1 MSIDMSQFYQVFF
14 EEAGENLA
22 AMEGLLLELDVQA
35 PDLETLNAI
44 FRAAHSIKGGAGTFG
59 FSDMAAVT
67 HVLETLLDRLRKQE
81 LAPTV
86 EMVDAFLQAGDV
98 LKSQLQAHQEGEE
111 YEDARVAEVCE
122 HLERLARSDEGGGEA
137 QVSPADATQP
147 ASPDTPTH
155 WRLAFAPASIG
166 QGTPGE
172 RQALFDALGELGR
185 IQDLG
190 DGESE
195 RCLWQ
200 LTSTAGRGAIEEILA
215 FVCEPGQI
223 QIDTVEPPASGF
235 QLPAGEPVAGGRP
248 LEADETAYGFFTD
261 APGLQGEAAPDS
273 AASAPEPDQD
283 ALGYGFFEGA
293 PGTEH
298 GSKEDDDTPDA
309 TPDQPQEADFQA
321 EAEIQESNGYGFFRN
336 APGSEAALDQ
346 ERPGYGLFGGS
357 PGMERVASVARQE
370 RLDDELGFGLF
381 NPAPGSPESR
391 AENDEASASIP
402 MDASSAKSTAGRE
415 SRAASGNAAK
425 RPATTD
431 SSIRVSVEKV
441 DQLINLVGELVIT
454 HAMLADSAAGLDPVV
469 HERIMGG
476 LSNLER
482 NSRDL
487 QEAVMSIRM
496 MPISFVFN
504 RFPRVVRDTA
514 ASLGKKVTLKLVGED
529 TELDKGLI
537 ERMADPLNH
546 LVRNSIDHGIER
558 PEVRLAAGKPE
569 TGEIVLR
576 ASHRGGS
583 VVVEVSDDGAG
594 LNREKLLAKA
604 AKQGIPMPDNPSD
617 KDVWQLIFH
626 AGFSTAERV
635 TDISGRGVGM
645 DVVRRNIED
654 MNGRVEVDST
664 AGRGTHITIRLPL
677 TLAILDGLS
686 VRMGEEMFILPLTVI
701 QESIQPRA
709 EQFKTVVGKGRVA
722 QINDEYL
729 PMVSLHDVFT
739 SGRPAPD
746 PLDGILVIVETNEG
760 RAAVLVDELVAQHQ
774 VVIKSLETNY
784 RKVEGVSGATIMGD
798 GRVALILDV
807 DALVRLSRRAG
818 G

>member
-22 AMEGLLLELDVQA
+22 AMESLLLELDVQA
-35 PDLETLNAI
+35 PDLENLNAI

-59 FSDMAAVT
+59 FSDMAEVT

-81 LAPTV
+81 LTPTV

-111 YEDARVAEVCE
+111 YEDARVAEVCG
-122 HLERLARSDEGGGEA
+122 HLERLAHSDEGGGEIQA
-137 QVSPADATQP
+137 SSAGETRP
-147 ASPDTPTH
+147 ASMDEATH
-155 WRLAFAPASIG
+155 WRLAFAPAGIG
-166 QGTPGE
+166 QGTPEE
-172 RQALFDALGELGR
+172 RQALFEALGELGR

-190 DGESE
+190 DGETE

-215 FVCEPGQI
+215 FVCEPGQVE
-223 QIDTVEPPASGF
+223 IDTIEIPEAPA
-235 QLPAGEPVAGGRP
+235 ET
-248 LEADETAYGFFTD
+248 ETAYGFFAD
-261 APGLQGEAAPDS
+261 APGFEAES
-273 AASAPEPDQD
+273 SVVAPESDQD
-283 ALGYGFFEGA
+283 AIGYGFFEGA
-293 PGTEH
+293 PGIEH
-298 GSKEDDDTPDA
+298 GSEERTGAPDSIS
-309 TPDQPQEADFQA
+309 DRPQELDFQ
-321 EAEIQESNGYGFFRN
+321 AEIQESNGYGFFRN

-346 ERPGYGLFGGS
+346 EHPGFGLFGGS
-357 PGMERVASVARQE
+357 PGMERVAAVFQQE

-381 NPAPGSPESR
+381 NPAPGSPEAR
-391 AENDEASASIP
+391 AEEDDAPASTGKAVSP
-402 MDASSAKSTAGRE
+402 AKSAPERDGRTTP
-415 SRAASGNAAK
+415 GNAPK

-514 ASLGKKVTLKLVGED
+514 ASLGKKVTLRLVGED

-558 PEVRLAAGKPE
+558 PEARLAAGKSE

-583 VVVEVSDDGAG
+583 VVVEVSDDGGG

-604 AKQGIPMPDNPSD
+604 AKQGIPMPDNAPD

-654 MNGRVEVDST
+654 MNGRVEVDSF

-729 PMVSLHDVFT
+729 PLVSLHDVFT
-739 SGRPAPD
+739 SGRPEPD

-807 DALVRLSRRAG
+807 DALVRLSRRG

>member
-22 AMEGLLLELDVQA
+22 AMESLLLELDVQA

-59 FSDMAAVT
+59 FSDMAEVT

-81 LAPTV
+81 LDPTV

-137 QVSPADATQP
+137 PVSSADQTE
-147 ASPDTPTH
+147 SETKDTATH

-166 QGTPGE
+166 QGSPGE
-172 RQALFDALGELGR
+172 RQALFEALGELGR

-215 FVCEPGQI
+215 FVCEPGQVE
-223 QIDTVEPPASGF
+223 IDTVETPEAS
-235 QLPAGEPVAGGRP
+235 AET
-248 LEADETAYGFFTD
+248 ETETETAYGFFTD

-293 PGTEH
+293 PGTEQ
-298 GSKEDDDTPDA
+298 GAEERAEAPDA
-309 TPDQPQEADFQA
+309 TSTPDRPQEADLQA
-321 EAEIQESNGYGFFRN
+321 EAEIQESDGYGFFRN

-346 ERPGYGLFGGS
+346 EHRGYGLFGGS
-357 PGMERVASVARQE
+357 PGMERVAAVAQQD

-391 AENDEASASIP
+391 AEDEASAATGAA
-402 MDASSAKSTAGRE
+402 ASTKSAPTRD
-415 SRAASGNAAK
+415 SRAASGNAPK

-558 PEVRLAAGKPE
+558 PEARLAAGKPE

-583 VVVEVSDDGAG
+583 VVVEVSDDGGG

-604 AKQGIPMPDNPSD
+604 AKQGIPMPDNAPD

-729 PMVSLHDVFT
+729 PMVSLHDVFN
-739 SGRPAPD
+739 SGQPEPD

-807 DALVRLSRRAG
+807 DALVRLSRRG

>member
-1 MSIDMSQFYQVFF
+1 MTIDMSQFYQVFF

-22 AMEGLLLELDVQA
+22 AMESLLLELDVDT

-59 FSDMAAVT
+59 FSDMAEVT

-81 LAPTV
+81 LVPTV
-86 EMVDAFLQAGDV
+86 EMVDTFLRAGDV

-111 YEDARVAEVCE
+111 YEDARVAEVCQ
-122 HLERLARSDEGGGEA
+122 HLERLAHSDEVGLEA
-137 QVSPADATQP
+137 PAPTAAAAPSPVAR
-147 ASPDTPTH
+147 
-155 WRLAFAPASIG
+155 WRLSFAPSSIG
-166 QGTPGE
+166 QGTSAE
-172 RQALFDALGELGR
+172 RQALFEALSELGS
-185 IQDLG
+185 IEDIG
-190 DGESE
+190 VGKADH
-195 RCLWQ
+195 CVWQ
-200 LTSTAGRGAIEEILA
+200 LASTTGRGAIEEILA
-215 FVCEPGQI
+215 FVCEP
-223 QIDTVEPPASGF
+223 DRVRLELAATTSAS
-235 QLPAGEPVAGGRP
+235 ASSE
-248 LEADETAYGFFTD
+248 EAYGFFDD
-261 APGLQGEAAPDS
+261 APGLDGESPLAADS
-273 AASAPEPDQD
+273 SDQEPDRD
-283 ALGYGFFEGA
+283 ELGYGFFSDA
-293 PGTEH
+293 PGTENH
-298 GSKEDDDTPDA
+298 
-309 TPDQPQEADFQA
+309 A
-321 EAEIQESNGYGFFRN
+321 EAPAPVQVQESNGYGFFRD
-336 APGSEAALDQ
+336 APGAEAAIDQ
-346 ERPGYGLFGGS
+346 DHMGFGLFGGS
-357 PGMERVASVARQE
+357 PGMEQVAAVAQQE
-370 RLDDELGFGLF
+370 RFADELGYGLF
-381 NPAPGSPESR
+381 DPAPGSPESR
-391 AENDEASASIP
+391 APEAGTAVQAGGASP
-402 MDASSAKSTAGRE
+402 QAKSTSERENRAGG
-415 SRAASGNAAK
+415 ASK
-425 RPATTD
+425 RPATAD

-454 HAMLADSAAGLDPVV
+454 HAMLAESASGLDPVV
-469 HERIMGG
+469 YEHITGG

-487 QEAVMSIRM
+487 QQAVMSIRM

-537 ERMADPLNH
+537 ERLADPLNH

-558 PEVRLAAGKPE
+558 PEARLAAGKPE

-686 VRMGEEMFILPLTVI
+686 VRMGSEIFILPLTVI

-709 EQFKTVVGKGRVA
+709 DQFKTVVGKGRVA
-722 QINDEYL
+722 QVNDDYL
-729 PMVSLHDVFT
+729 PLVSLHDVFS
-739 SGRPAPD
+739 SGQPAPD

-807 DALVRLSRRAG
+807 DALVRLGRRSG
-818 G
+818 

>member
-22 AMEGLLLELDVQA
+22 TMESLLLELDVEA

-59 FSDMAAVT
+59 FSDMAEVT

-86 EMVDAFLQAGDV
+86 EMIDAFLQAGDV
-98 LKSQLQAHQEGEE
+98 LKLQLQAHQEGDE
-111 YEDARVAEVCE
+111 YEDPHVAEVCE
-122 HLERLARSDEGGGEA
+122 QLERLARSDEGRAEA
-137 QVSPADATQP
+137 RASSAHAPQAADMGTC
-147 ASPDTPTH
+147 
-155 WRLAFAPASIG
+155 WRLALAPGSLG
-166 QGTPGE
+166 QGE
-172 RQALFDALGELGR
+172 RQALREALGELGPV
-185 IQDLG
+185 QDLG
-190 DGESE
+190 EDATG
-195 RCLWQ
+195 RCLWC
-200 LTSTAGRGAIEEILA
+200 LTTTAGRRAIEEILA
-215 FVCEPGQI
+215 FVCEPGQVEL
-223 QIDTVEPPASGF
+223 DTVE
-235 QLPAGEPVAGGRP
+235 LPAREPLAGGQW
-248 LEADETAYGFFTD
+248 LEADAGGYGLFTD
-261 APGLQGEAAPDS
+261 APGLQGEASDA
-273 AASAPEPDQD
+273 AASAPEPGRD

-293 PGTEH
+293 PGTE
-298 GSKEDDDTPDA
+298 GVSQESDDDSLDT
-309 TPDQPQEADFQA
+309 TPDQPRDANLQV
-321 EAEIQESNGYGFFRN
+321 EIQESDGYGFFCD

-346 ERPGYGLFGGS
+346 EHPGYGFFGGS
-357 PGMERVASVARQE
+357 PGMERVAAVARQD
-370 RLDDELGFGLF
+370 RLDDELGFGF
-381 NPAPGSPESR
+381 FDSAPGSPESR
-391 AENDEASASIP
+391 AQAVAAPGSAVS
-402 MDASSAKSTAGRE
+402 AQSSPTREPRTAP
-415 SRAASGNAAK
+415 GNAP
-425 RPATTD
+425 RRLATTD

-469 HERIMGG
+469 HERIMAG
-476 LSNLER
+476 LSSLER

-514 ASLGKKVTLKLVGED
+514 ASLGKKVALKLIGED

-537 ERMADPLNH
+537 ERLADPLNH

-558 PEVRLAAGKPE
+558 PEVRRAAGKPE

-583 VVVEVSDDGAG
+583 VVVEVIDDGAG
-594 LNREKLLAKA
+594 LNRDKILAKA
-604 AKQGIPMPDNPSD
+604 AKSGILVPENPSD
-617 KDVWQLIFH
+617 KDVWQLIFQP
-626 AGFSTAERV
+626 GFSTAERI

-654 MNGRVEVDST
+654 MNGRVEVDSR
-664 AGRGTHITIRLPL
+664 AGCGTHITIRLPL

-686 VRMGEEMFILPLTVI
+686 VRMGEEIFILPLTVI

-709 EQFKTVVGKGRVA
+709 EQFKTVVGKGRVVK
-722 QINDEYL
+722 INDEYL
-729 PMVSLHDVFT
+729 PLVSLHEVFN
-739 SGRPAPD
+739 SGRSEPD
-746 PLDGILVIVETNEG
+746 PLDSILVIVETNEG

-807 DALVRLSRRAG
+807 DALVRLSRRG
-818 G
+818 V

>member
-22 AMEGLLLELDVQA
+22 AMESLLLELDVEA

-59 FSDMAAVT
+59 FSDMAEVT

-111 YEDARVAEVCE
+111 YEDSRVTEVCR
-122 HLERLARSDEGGGEA
+122 HLERLARADNAEGDVPASSAGE
-137 QVSPADATQP
+137 TQP
-147 ASPDTPTH
+147 AGTVEAESSVTH
-155 WRLAFAPASIG
+155 WRLAFEPAGIG
-166 QGTPGE
+166 QGTPDE
-172 RQALFDALGELGR
+172 RRALFEALGELGR
-185 IQDLG
+185 IQDIG
-190 DGESE
+190 TGETE

-215 FVCEPGQI
+215 FVCEPGQVE
-223 QIDTVEPPASGF
+223 IDTIET
-235 QLPAGEPVAGGRP
+235 
-248 LEADETAYGFFTD
+248 LEAPAETEAETETAYGFFTD
-261 APGLQGEAAPDS
+261 APGLQGDAAFGE
-273 AASAPEPDQD
+273 AASAPAPDQD
-283 ALGYGFFEGA
+283 ELGYGFFEGA
-293 PGTEH
+293 PGTEY
-298 GSKEDDDTPDA
+298 GAEERTGASDS
-309 TPDQPQEADFQA
+309 TPDQTQAFGFQA
-321 EAEIQESNGYGFFRN
+321 EILESDGYGFFRD
-336 APGSEAALDQ
+336 APGTEAAIDQ
-346 ERPGYGLFGGS
+346 EHSGYGLFGGS
-357 PGMERVASVARQE
+357 PGMDRVAAVAHQE
-370 RLDDELGFGLF
+370 RLDDERGYGIF
-381 NPAPGSPESR
+381 NSAPGSPESR
-391 AENDEASASIP
+391 LDDDASAPISTA
-402 MDASSAKSTAGRE
+402 ASPAKSAMERE
-415 SRAASGNAAK
+415 SRAGNAPK
-425 RPATTD
+425 RPATAD

-469 HERIMGG
+469 HERIMAG

-514 ASLGKKVTLKLVGED
+514 ASLGKRVTLKLIGED

-537 ERMADPLNH
+537 ERLADPLNH

-558 PEVRLAAGKPE
+558 PEARLAAGKPE

-709 EQFKTVVGKGRVA
+709 EQFKTIVGKGRVV

-729 PMVSLHDVFT
+729 PLVSLHDVFS
-739 SGRPAPD
+739 SGRPEPNL
-746 PLDGILVIVETNEG
+746 LDGILVIVETNEG

>member
-1 MSIDMSQFYQVFF
+1 MTIDMSQFYQVFF
-14 EEAGENLA
+14 EEAGENLT
-22 AMEGLLLELDVQA
+22 AMESLLLELDVEA
-35 PDLETLNAI
+35 ADLETLNAI

-59 FSDMAAVT
+59 FSDMAEVT

-81 LAPTV
+81 LTPTV

-111 YEDARVAEVCE
+111 YEDPRVAEVCA
-122 HLERLARSDEGGGEA
+122 HLEQLAHSDA
-137 QVSPADATQP
+137 PAATVSAPLATEP
-147 ASPDTPTH
+147 RN
-155 WRLAFAPASIG
+155 WRIAFAPQQIG
-166 QGTPGE
+166 QGTAEE
-172 RQALFDALGELGR
+172 RQALFASLAELGQ
-185 IQDLG
+185 IVEVSGG
-190 DGESE
+190 DQAA
-195 RCLWQ
+195 RTVWHMTTLF
-200 LTSTAGRGAIEEILA
+200 GRDAIEELLA
-215 FVCEPGQI
+215 FVCDPSQI
-223 QIDTVEPPASGF
+223 ELEDMELEAASHQPPAVTA
-235 QLPAGEPVAGGRP
+235 PPPCVET
-248 LEADETAYGFFTD
+248 ETETAYGFF
-261 APGLQGEAAPDS
+261 APLPAPAPEAPANT
-273 AASAPEPDQD
+273 AASEAD
-283 ALGYGFFEGA
+283 LGYGFFDDA
-293 PGTEH
+293 PGH
-298 GSKEDDDTPDA
+298 
-309 TPDQPQEADFQA
+309 A
-321 EAEIQESNGYGFFRN
+321 ESSNAHTSGYGFFHD
-336 APGSEAALDQ
+336 APGAEAVQDYEQ
-346 ERPGYGLFGGS
+346 TGYGLFGGS
-357 PGMERVASVARQE
+357 PGMAQVAAVAQQA
-370 RLDDELGFGLF
+370 RLDHERGYGFFKDLAGYGEISATI
-381 NPAPGSPESR
+381 NPAAPASTASTPAAAKATAATPAAR
-391 AENDEASASIP
+391 AE
-402 MDASSAKSTAGRE
+402 
-415 SRAASGNAAK
+415 AANK
-425 RPATTD
+425 RPATAE

-454 HAMLADSAAGLDPVV
+454 HAMLADSAAGLDPVI

-514 ASLGKKVTLKLVGED
+514 ATLGKKVTLKLIGED

-537 ERMADPLNH
+537 ERLADPLNH

-558 PEVRLAAGKPE
+558 PEVRQAAGKSE

-604 AKQGIPMPDNPSD
+604 AKQGIPMPDNPPD

-686 VRMGEEMFILPLTVI
+686 VRMGSEMFILPLTVI
-701 QESIQPRA
+701 QESIQPHP

-729 PMVSLHDVFT
+729 PLVSLHDVFN
-739 SGRPAPD
+739 SGQPEPD
-746 PLDGILVIVETNEG
+746 PLAGILVIVETNEG

-807 DALVRLSRRAG
+807 DALVRLSRR
-818 G
+818 

>member
-14 EEAGENLA
+14 EEAGENLT
-22 AMEGLLLELDVQA
+22 AMESLLLELDVQA

-59 FSDMAAVT
+59 FSDMAEVT

-81 LAPTV
+81 LDPTV

-122 HLERLARSDEGGGEA
+122 HLERLAHSDEGGGEA
-137 QVSPADATQP
+137 PVSSAGQTE
-147 ASPDTPTH
+147 SETKDTATH
-155 WRLAFAPASIG
+155 WRLAFAPAGIG
-166 QGTPGE
+166 QGSPGE
-172 RQALFDALGELGR
+172 RQALFEALGELGR

-223 QIDTVEPPASGF
+223 QIDTVETPEAS
-235 QLPAGEPVAGGRP
+235 AET
-248 LEADETAYGFFTD
+248 ETETETAYGFFTD

-293 PGTEH
+293 PGTEQ
-298 GSKEDDDTPDA
+298 GAEERAEAPDA
-309 TPDQPQEADFQA
+309 TSTPDRPQEADLQA
-321 EAEIQESNGYGFFRN
+321 EAEIQESDGYGFFRN

-346 ERPGYGLFGGS
+346 EHRGYGLFGGS
-357 PGMERVASVARQE
+357 PGMERVAAVAQQD

-391 AENDEASASIP
+391 AEDEASAATGAA
-402 MDASSAKSTAGRE
+402 ASTKSAPTRD
-415 SRAASGNAAK
+415 SRAASGNAPK

-469 HERIMGG
+469 HERIMAG

-558 PEVRLAAGKPE
+558 PEARLAAGKPE

-583 VVVEVSDDGAG
+583 VVVEVSDDGGG

-604 AKQGIPMPDNPSD
+604 AKQGIPMPDNAPD

-729 PMVSLHDVFT
+729 PMVSLHDVFN
-739 SGRPAPD
+739 SGQPEPD

-807 DALVRLSRRAG
+807 DALVRLSRRG

>member
-1 MSIDMSQFYQVFF
+1 MTIDMSQFYQVFF
-14 EEAGENLA
+14 EEAGENLT
-22 AMEGLLLELDVQA
+22 AMESLLLELDVEA
-35 PDLETLNAI
+35 ADLETLNAI

-59 FSDMAAVT
+59 FSDMAEVT

-81 LAPTV
+81 LTPTV
-86 EMVDAFLQAGDV
+86 DMVDAFLQAGDV

-111 YEDARVAEVCE
+111 YEDSRVAEVCALLE
-122 HLERLARSDEGGGEA
+122 HLAHADEPTAAVAAPLAA
-137 QVSPADATQP
+137 A
-147 ASPDTPTH
+147 PTR
-155 WRLAFAPASIG
+155 WRLAFAPQQIG
-166 QGTPGE
+166 QGAATE
-172 RQALFDALGELGR
+172 RQALFASLAELGQ
-185 IQDLG
+185 IQDQSG
-190 DGESE
+190 DTAT
-195 RCLWQ
+195 RCIWQ
-200 LTSTAGRGAIEEILA
+200 ITTASGREAIEELLA
-215 FVCEPGQI
+215 FVCDPRQI
-223 QIDTVEPPASGF
+223 ELENVELEAASG
-235 QLPAGEPVAGGRP
+235 QRPAVTAPMPSAET
-248 LEADETAYGFFTD
+248 ETAYGFFEPVPAT
-261 APGLQGEAAPDS
+261 ANT
-273 AASAPEPDQD
+273 AASGADP
-283 ALGYGFFEGA
+283 GYGFFDDA
-293 PGTEH
+293 PG
-298 GSKEDDDTPDA
+298 
-309 TPDQPQEADFQA
+309 A
-321 EAEIQESNGYGFFRN
+321 EATQDHEQT
-336 APGSEAALDQ
+336 
-346 ERPGYGLFGGS
+346 GYGLFGGS
-357 PGMERVASVARQE
+357 PGMTQVAAVAQQAQ
-370 RLDDELGFGLF
+370 LDNKRGYGFFKDLSGYNEVAA
-381 NPAPGSPESR
+381 NPSPT
-391 AENDEASASIP
+391 AASATTP
-402 MDASSAKSTAGRE
+402 
-415 SRAASGNAAK
+415 AASARPAANRSTPADAANK
-425 RPATTD
+425 RPATAE

-514 ASLGKKVTLKLVGED
+514 ATLGKKVTLKLIGED

-558 PEVRLAAGKPE
+558 PEVRQAAGKSE

-604 AKQGIPMPDNPSD
+604 AKQGIPMPDNPPD
-617 KDVWQLIFH
+617 KEVWQLIFH

-645 DVVRRNIED
+645 DVVRRNIEE

-686 VRMGEEMFILPLTVI
+686 VRMGSEMFILPLTVI
-701 QESIQPRA
+701 QESIQPHP
-709 EQFKTVVGKGRVA
+709 EQFKTVVGKGRIA

-729 PMVSLHDVFT
+729 PLVSLHDVFN
-739 SGRPAPD
+739 SGQPEPD
-746 PLDGILVIVETNEG
+746 PIAGILVIVETNEG

-807 DALVRLSRRAG
+807 DALVRLSRR
-818 G
+818 

>member
-14 EEAGENLA
+14 EEAGENLT
-22 AMEGLLLELDVQA
+22 AMESLLLELDVQA

-59 FSDMAAVT
+59 FSDMAEVT

-81 LAPTV
+81 LDPTV

-137 QVSPADATQP
+137 PVSSADQTE
-147 ASPDTPTH
+147 SETKDTATH
-155 WRLAFAPASIG
+155 WRLAFAPAGIG

-172 RQALFDALGELGR
+172 RQALFEALGELGR

-215 FVCEPGQI
+215 FVCEPGQV
-223 QIDTVEPPASGF
+223 QIDTVETPEAS
-235 QLPAGEPVAGGRP
+235 AET
-248 LEADETAYGFFTD
+248 ETETETAYGFFTD
-261 APGLQGEAAPDS
+261 APGLQGEASPDS

-293 PGTEH
+293 PGTEQ
-298 GSKEDDDTPDA
+298 GTEERAEAPDA
-309 TPDQPQEADFQA
+309 TSTPDQPQEADFQA
-321 EAEIQESNGYGFFRN
+321 EAEIQESDGYGFFRN

-346 ERPGYGLFGGS
+346 EHRGYGLFGGS
-357 PGMERVASVARQE
+357 PGMERVAAVAQQD

-391 AENDEASASIP
+391 ADDEASAATGAA
-402 MDASSAKSTAGRE
+402 ASTKSAPTRDG
-415 SRAASGNAAK
+415 RAASGNAPK

-558 PEVRLAAGKPE
+558 PEARLAAGKPE

-583 VVVEVSDDGAG
+583 VVVEVSDDGGG

-604 AKQGIPMPDNPSD
+604 AKQGIPMPDNPPD

-729 PMVSLHDVFT
+729 PMVSLHDVFN
-739 SGRPAPD
+739 SGQPEPD

-807 DALVRLSRRAG
+807 DALVRLSRRG